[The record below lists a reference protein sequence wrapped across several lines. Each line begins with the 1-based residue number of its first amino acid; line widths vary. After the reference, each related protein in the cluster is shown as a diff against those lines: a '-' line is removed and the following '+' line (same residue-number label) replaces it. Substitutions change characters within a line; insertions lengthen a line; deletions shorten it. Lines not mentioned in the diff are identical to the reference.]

1 MCFRFELQKDNKTKF
16 LTKYFQIMKHNYFS
30 KLLIGMA
37 LIVVAQTYS
46 TAQNNIQDVT
56 LNGQAFKKITGTIS
70 VNETLDNSSLWIIE
84 GIVEVAASTTL
95 TITEGTQ
102 IFAETVGTRLEVNQS
117 GLVNWQ
123 GTASNPI
130 VFNSLANAPGQGA
143 GNTARGQWSGI
154 QINGAGGT
162 DNSGTIRYV
171 RLMYPGSNDDAFQ
184 FTNAG
189 DQTVAEYIQVYRPG
203 DNGIRI
209 NDGTINF
216 KYLVSTDPFADE
228 AGVRWGD
235 NWNGSGQFWVVNMLE
250 GSEAILGRG
259 GNGLLSNVTVTGPAF
274 NDMSAGFVGVG
285 IRIRDG
291 STAQIYNTAVTGVD
305 VSIRFSN
312 GSENSP
318 IFDNSLFSNSAS
330 FDNDPTSNGA
340 AGFHSSAS
348 IFNPVDGDY
357 DPAFNNSVTPFTIV
371 DSYVGT
377 STANS
382 TAADALDAFFT
393 DVNYVGAV
401 ESGNDWTEGWTVN
414 LDGTPRVLSVDDF
427 DLATI
432 EFYPNPVVNELTINS
447 ETQISNLAIY
457 NTMGRKVYENSAL
470 DFGENKINMS
480 QFQQGIY
487 FLQLSSG
494 DATQT
499 LKVIKR

>member
-1 MCFRFELQKDNKTKF
+1 M
-16 LTKYFQIMKHNYFS
+16 
-30 KLLIGMA
+30 IGMA
-37 LIVVAQTYS
+37 LLLVGQSYLI
-46 TAQNNIQDVT
+46 AQNNIQDVVI
-56 LNGQAFKKITGTIS
+56 NGQAFKKITGTIS
-70 VNETLDNSSLWIIE
+70 VDETLDNSSLWVIE
-84 GIVEVAASTTL
+84 GIVEVAPNITL

-102 IFAETVGTRLEVNQS
+102 IFAETTGTRLEVNQL

-123 GTASNPI
+123 GTAANPI

-171 RLMYPGSNDDAFQ
+171 RLMYPGSDDDAFQ
-184 FTNAG
+184 FSSVG
-189 DQTVAEYIQVYRPG
+189 DQTVAEYIQVFRPG

-216 KYLVSTDPFADE
+216 KYLVSTDPTDQE
-228 AGVRWGD
+228 AGIRWGD

-259 GNGLLSNVTVTGPAF
+259 GNGLLSNVTITGPAF
-274 NDMSAGFVGVG
+274 NDTSAAFEGIG

-312 GSENSP
+312 GSEQGVTDGVS
-318 IFDNSLFSNSAS
+318 FFRNSAS
-330 FDNDPTSNGA
+330 FENDPTSAGG
-340 AGFHSSAS
+340 AGFHSSAET
-348 IFNPVDGDY
+348 FNPEDSAYV
-357 DPAFNNSVTPFTIV
+357 PTNNNSTDSFSIV

-377 STANS
+377 STTNS
-382 TAADALDAFFT
+382 TAAGALDAFFT

-401 ESGNDWTEGWTVN
+401 QNGNDWTEGWTVN
-414 LDGTPRVLSVDDF
+414 LDGTPRTLSVNGF
-427 DLATI
+427 DI
-432 EFYPNPVVNELTINS
+432 ENIEVYPNPVVDELIINS
-447 ETQISNLAIY
+447 GTRISNMVIY
-457 NTMGRKVYENSAL
+457 NTMGRKVYENSSL
-470 DFGENKINMS
+470 VNGENKINMS